1 MNPLKSSSRAAALL
15 VVSAL
20 ALAFTGC
27 AARRQQAYLEDKAQN
42 HVYRKPIVEVWPEA
56 LALLKDKGFS
66 VMKGQEGFEAQ
77 TEWLQTSAASSL
89 GTSFARYLVRGYE
102 RGPGQSAVEYRRQER
117 SESRSADNTDGRPR
131 EQGESAVGAGNSQM
145 RRDTELE
152 WELLQKV
159 DPDAATALKAEA
171 TKAG

>member
-27 AARRQQAYLEDKAQN
+27 AARRQQQFLEDKAQG

-56 LALLKDKGFS
+56 LALLKDRGFS
-66 VMKGQEGFEAQ
+66 MMKGTEGFEAQ

-89 GTSFARYLVRGYE
+89 GTSYARYLVRGYE

-117 SESRSADNTDGRPR
+117 SESRGAANTDGRTSDPM
-131 EQGESAVGAGNSQM
+131 ETEPKANSSQM
-145 RRDTELE
+145 VRDTALE

-171 TKAG
+171 VKAG

>member
-1 MNPLKSSSRAAALL
+1 MNPLKSSSRSAALL

-27 AARRQQAYLEDKAQN
+27 AARRQQAYLEDKALG
-42 HVYRKPIVEVWPEA
+42 HVYRKPLAEVWPEA
-56 LALLKDKGFS
+56 LALVKDKGFS
-66 VMKGQEGFEAQ
+66 VMQGKGGFEAQ

-102 RGPGQSAVEYRRQER
+102 RGPGQSAIEFRRQDR
-117 SESRSADNTDGRPR
+117 SEARAADNTDGRPTAP
-131 EQGESAVGAGNSQM
+131 GETATGPNNSQM

-159 DPDAATALKAEA
+159 DPDAAAALKAEA
-171 TKAG
+171 KKLE